1 MSERN
6 SARSWA
12 MFVVL
17 MLCGMAVGFSQLKV
31 TPVMALLAEE
41 LGVSTTS
48 AAWLTSIFTLAGI
61 VLSIP
66 GAGLIAKAGP
76 KRTLLFMLAMIVAG
90 NLLGAV
96 APSFEVMLASRV
108 VEGVAAVFALPVGVE
123 LIGRWF
129 EGPQIGTATG
139 IFMTATPIATFLM
152 TGSGLMI
159 ANALGSVR
167 SLWWVT
173 FAYAA
178 VCLAVALVFVQDGEA
193 GIAVP
198 QSEDAVAAGLAPV
211 VKSTLTSRPLVLLC
225 AAMFFLAF
233 SLYSL
238 ITCYP
243 QLFVY
248 YGLSTET
255 SNLLT
260 SLNGLVGIPM
270 SVIAGIVIGRT
281 GKPYYVAMVG
291 AVGAFVVCAT
301 LSMLGDATYA
311 LNVIGSAL
319 FPGGIVMAPMFV
331 LAPLL
336 VNKASEAP
344 MGTCLLNTFFY
355 LGQFVSTPV
364 TTALSDGNT
373 NWVVPSI
380 ALSASCVLM
389 LVFLVASQRSLIA
402 SGRTEGSRP
411 ADDAETADAAEATQA
426 DC

>member
-1 MSERN
+1 
-6 SARSWA
+6 
-12 MFVVL
+12 MFAIL

-31 TPVMALLAEE
+31 TPVMGLLAEE
-41 LGVSTTS
+41 LDVSTTS

-66 GAGLIAKAGP
+66 GAGLIAKIGP
-76 KRTLLFMLAMIVAG
+76 RRTLLFMLVMVMAG
-90 NLLGAV
+90 NLLGAL
-96 APSFEVMLASRV
+96 APTFEAMLASRV
-108 VEGVAAVFALPVGVE
+108 VEGIAAVFALPVGVE

-129 EGPQIGTATG
+129 EGSAIGTATG
-139 IFMTATPIATFLM
+139 TFMTATPIATFIM
-152 TGSGLMI
+152 TSSGLVV

-167 SLWWVT
+167 ALWWVT
-173 FAYAA
+173 FGYAA
-178 VCLAVALVFVQDGEA
+178 VCFVAALLVVQDGEPGRGVA
-193 GIAVP
+193 QAEEAVSDGI
-198 QSEDAVAAGLAPV
+198 LASA
-211 VKSTLTSRPLVLLC
+211 KSTASSRPLLLLC

-248 YGLSTET
+248 YGLSGEL
-255 SNLLT
+255 SCLLT

-270 SVIAGIVIGRT
+270 SIIAGIVIGKT

-291 AVGAFVVCAT
+291 AVGTFAVCAT
-301 LSMLGDATYA
+301 LSMLGEATYA

-336 VNKASEAP
+336 VRRAYDAP
-344 MGTCLLNTFFY
+344 MGTCLINTFFY

-373 NWVVPSI
+373 NWVTPSI
-380 ALSASCVLM
+380 ALSVSSVLLLALLVVSRQSLLATISPGASH
-389 LVFLVASQRSLIA
+389 
-402 SGRTEGSRP
+402 P
-411 ADDAETADAAEATQA
+411 AETVPPTS
-426 DC
+426 

>member
-6 SARSWA
+6 SARSWV
-12 MFVVL
+12 MFAIL

-31 TPVMALLAEE
+31 TPVMALLAEDF
-41 LGVSTTS
+41 GVSTTS

-61 VLSIP
+61 VLSVP
-66 GAGLIAKAGP
+66 GAGLIAKIGP

-90 NLLGAV
+90 NLVGAL

-129 EGPQIGTATG
+129 EGPSIGTATG

-152 TGSGLMI
+152 TGSGLVI
-159 ANALGSVR
+159 VNALGSVR
-167 SLWWVT
+167 SLWWIV

-178 VCLAVALVFVQDGEA
+178 VCFVAALLVVQDGEA

-198 QSEDAVAAGLAPV
+198 QSEDAVSDGILTAA
-211 VKSTLTSRPLVLLC
+211 KSAASSRPLVLLC

-243 QLFVY
+243 QLFAY
-248 YGLSTET
+248 YGLSGEM

-270 SVIAGIVIGRT
+270 SVLAGVVIGKT

-319 FPGGIVMAPMFV
+319 FPGGIVMTPMFV

-336 VNKASEAP
+336 VNKAADAP
-344 MGTCLLNTFFY
+344 MGTCLINTFFY

-373 NWVVPSI
+373 NWVTPSV
-380 ALSASCVLM
+380 ALSVSCVLL
-389 LVFLVASQRSLIA
+389 LVFLVASQRTLLA
-402 SGRTEGSRP
+402 SGRSETP
-411 ADDAETADAAEATQA
+411 AQAEAEA
-426 DC
+426 A

>member
-1 MSERN
+1 M
-6 SARSWA
+6 
-12 MFVVL
+12 MFAIL

-31 TPVMALLAEE
+31 TPVMALLADE

-66 GAGLIAKAGP
+66 GAGLIARIGP
-76 KRTLLFMLAMIVAG
+76 KRTLLFMLAMILVG
-90 NLLGAV
+90 NLLGAL

-129 EGPQIGTATG
+129 EGPAIGTATG
-139 IFMTATPIATFLM
+139 TFMTATPIATFLM
-152 TGSGLMI
+152 TSSGLMI

-167 SLWWVT
+167 ALWWVT
-173 FAYAA
+173 FGYAA
-178 VCLAVALVFVQDGEA
+178 ACFVLALLFVQDGEA

-198 QSEDAVAAGLAPV
+198 QSEDAVAGGIVSAA
-211 VKSTLTSRPLVLLC
+211 KSAAASKPLVLLC

-248 YGLSTET
+248 YGLSTEL

-270 SVIAGIVIGRT
+270 SILAGVVIGKT
-281 GKPYYVAMVG
+281 GKPYYVAMLG

-336 VNKASEAP
+336 VNKAADAP
-344 MGTCLLNTFFY
+344 MGTCLINTFFY

-373 NWVVPSI
+373 NWVAPSI
-380 ALSASCVLM
+380 VLSVSCVLL
-389 LVFLVASQRSLIA
+389 LVFLVASQRTLIA
-402 SGRTEGSRP
+402 TGRTESSRP
-411 ADDAETADAAEATQA
+411 AEAEAT
-426 DC
+426 C